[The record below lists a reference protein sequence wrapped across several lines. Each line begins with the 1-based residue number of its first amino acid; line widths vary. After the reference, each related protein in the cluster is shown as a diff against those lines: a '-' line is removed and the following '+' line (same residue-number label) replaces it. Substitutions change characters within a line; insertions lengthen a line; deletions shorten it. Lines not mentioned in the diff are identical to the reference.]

1 MRPTILNPLFADVTS
16 LHGVGPRM
24 AALITKVAGPRV
36 VDVLFTPPHDVIDRS
51 NRPKVMAAPL
61 GALVTLEV
69 TVDKH
74 HPPPTR
80 RRPYRVVCSDET
92 GYVTL
97 IFFHAKPDYLLRTLP
112 EGARRIIS
120 GKMEEYDGGRQI
132 THPDHI
138 VAPENAESFP
148 LFEPVYPL
156 TSGLPASVMRKAAQD
171 ALTRVPR
178 LPEWQD
184 PAFLKKMAFPSWNA
198 AITNIHTPYS
208 SNDISYD
215 STARRRLAYDELL
228 ANQLALALVRQKKKK
243 IAGRKFLPSGKLREK
258 MLSLLSFELT
268 YDQSKVLN
276 EIDADMYS
284 ADRMTRLIQGDV
296 GSGKTIVAFLAML
309 NAIETGAQCALLA
322 PTEILVQQHFETM
335 KPLAESIGIKLE
347 TLTGRDKGAVRRAK
361 IDQLECGALDV
372 IVGTHALIQTDVNF
386 HDLGVIVIDEQHRF
400 GVEQRATLTKKGKAA
415 DLLVMTATPIPR
427 TLALTIYGDMDVSY
441 IRNKP
446 PGRLPIRTS
455 ATPIQRIDEVI
466 GAVKRTIMEG
476 NQVYW
481 VCPLV
486 EESELT
492 DLTAASER
500 HTQLQSVFFDRVG
513 LIHGRMS
520 SDEKDRVMNLF
531 HTGKLAVLVATSV
544 IEVGVNAPN
553 ATAIIIEHAER
564 FGLSQLHQLRGR
576 VGRGQKP
583 ASCVLLYKGP
593 LSDTARARLEILRE
607 TEDGFKIAEEDLRLR
622 GAGEALG
629 AAQSGFP
636 RMHFADYHYHSELIS
651 AARDDASIIV
661 GKDPGLNSDRG
672 KALKVL
678 LYMFSRDSAVRL
690 LRAG

>member
-16 LHGVGPRM
+16 LHGIGPRM
-24 AALITKVAGPRV
+24 AALITKLAGPRV

-51 NRPKVMAAPL
+51 NRPAVMAAPL

-74 HPPPTR
+74 HPSPTR
-80 RRPYRVVCSDET
+80 KRPYRVVCSDET

-97 IFFHAKPDYLLRTLP
+97 IFFHAKPDYLLRALP

-138 VAPENAESFP
+138 VAPENAPSFP

-171 ALTRVPR
+171 ALTRLPS

-184 PAFLKKMAFPSWNA
+184 PAFLRKMAFPSWNA
-198 AITNIHTPYS
+198 AITNIHTPNS
-208 SNDISYD
+208 TNDISRD
-215 STARRRLAYDELL
+215 STARRRLAFDELL
-228 ANQLALALVRQKKKK
+228 ANQLALSLVRQKQKK
-243 IAGRKFLPSGKLREK
+243 IAGRSFNPPVELRANSLSSLPFKLTDGQ
-258 MLSLLSFELT
+258 L
-268 YDQSKVLN
+268 QALN
-276 EIDADMYS
+276 EIDADMKS
-284 ADRMTRLIQGDV
+284 PERMMRLIQGDV

-309 NAIETGAQCALLA
+309 NAIKCGAQCAFLA
-322 PTEILVQQHFETM
+322 PTEILAQQHFDTIR
-335 KPLAESIGIKLE
+335 PLAENIGVNVEI
-347 TLTGRDKGAVRRAK
+347 LTGRDKGAVRRIK
-361 IDQLECGALDV
+361 LDQLASGSLN
-372 IVGTHALIQTDVNF
+372 IIIGTHALIQQDIHFN
-386 HDLGVIVIDEQHRF
+386 DLGLVVIDEQHRF
-400 GVEQRATLTKKGKAA
+400 GVEQRAALTKKGNAA
-415 DLLVMTATPIPR
+415 DLIAMTATPIPR
-427 TLALTIYGDMDVSY
+427 TLALTLYGDMDASY
-441 IRNKP
+441 IRDKP
-446 PGRLPIRTS
+446 PGRMPIKTS
-455 ATPIQRIDEVI
+455 ATPINRIDEVI
-466 GAVKRTIMEG
+466 NAVKRTLLEG

-492 DLTAASER
+492 DLTAASQR
-500 HTQLQSVFFDRVG
+500 YAQLKSTFSDRVG
-513 LIHGRMS
+513 LIHGRMT
-520 SDEKDRVMNLF
+520 SDEKSRTMNLF
-531 HTGKLAVLVATSV
+531 YSGKLAVLVATSV

-564 FGLSQLHQLRGR
+564 FGLAQLHQLRGR
-576 VGRGQKP
+576 VGRGKKP

-593 LSDTARARLEILRE
+593 LGDTARARLEILRE
-607 TEDGFKIAEEDLRLR
+607 TEDGFEIAEEDLRLR

-636 RMHFADYHYHSELIS
+636 SMRFADYHYDSELIS

-661 GKDPGLNSDRG
+661 GKDPELNSDRG

-678 LYMFSRDSAVRL
+678 LYLFSRDSAVRL